1 MARTF
6 SFRSSLD
13 TMRREARPVAAPL
26 VSAGRFDTR
35 AIMREAVKLARSINR
50 SFGSWQYRMGIA
62 LRTVWKRAE
71 AAMVEACAAEP
82 FAIRAAND
90 RPAFRSTPRAAFVHR
105 STAFV
110 SGSRSHS
117 HGW

>member
-1 MARTF
+1 MPRPF
-6 SFRSSLD
+6 SFRSALD
-13 TMRREARPVAAPL
+13 TIRREARPVDAPL

-62 LRTVWKRAE
+62 LRTVWKRAK

-82 FAIRAAND
+82 FAIRAHATEKFSAAS
-90 RPAFRSTPRAAFVHR
+90 RPTFFRR

-110 SGSRSHS
+110 SGSRSHL